1 MKITKH
7 DKRTKIEREIER
19 EMDSLISELPGC
31 EVISKEYSLILDR
44 VERLNKIRL
53 SDKGNSISP
62 DTLVVVGGNLAGI
75 LLILGYERV
84 NIITTKAL
92 GFVIKGRV

>member
-7 DKRTKIEREIER
+7 DKITNIER

>member
-7 DKRTKIEREIER
+7 DKRTNIER
-19 EMDSLISELPGC
+19 EMDSLISELQEC
-31 EVISKEYSLILDR
+31 EVISEEYSLILDR

-53 SDKGNSISP
+53 SDKGNGISP

>member
-7 DKRTKIEREIER
+7 DKIRTDIER
-19 EMDSLISELPGC
+19 EMDSLISELQGC

-53 SDKGNSISP
+53 SDEGNSISP

-75 LLILGYERV
+75 LLILGYERL

>member
-7 DKRTKIEREIER
+7 DKRTDIER
-19 EMDSLISELPGC
+19 EMDSLISELHEC